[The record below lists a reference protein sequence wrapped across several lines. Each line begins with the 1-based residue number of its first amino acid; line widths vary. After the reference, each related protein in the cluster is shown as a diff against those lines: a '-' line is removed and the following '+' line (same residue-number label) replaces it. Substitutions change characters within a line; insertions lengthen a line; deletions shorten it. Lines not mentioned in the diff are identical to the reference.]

1 MSRRFGRNQKRK
13 LREQRD
19 ECVDLANRA
28 HRRAEESYALA
39 AQREAALRGFVY
51 EVEVLLG
58 DLRHTTLKPPELT
71 KSETYNGRLELL
83 ARARRD
89 RYAGPFMERA
99 TAFAYEPLAPYSRLV
114 LEELRAYGELSP
126 DTLGHHM
133 RVQHG
138 DHGASYFLS
147 DRAIMQASPHVFDC
161 MVTDVAKALVAHLVK
176 AKRMS
181 LRPPSTAGLSG
192 TTKEV

>member
-1 MSRRFGRNQKRK
+1 MSRRFGRNQKRE

-28 HRRAEESYALA
+28 VEARLRADAAARRAES
-39 AQREAALRGFVY
+39 ALRDFVY

-58 DLRHTTLKPPELT
+58 DLRHTTLKDAELT
-71 KSETYNGRLELL
+71 KSETYHGRLELL
-83 ARARRD
+83 RRARRD

-133 RVQHG
+133 LVQHG
-138 DHGASYFLS
+138 DHGASYYLS
-147 DRAIMQASPHVFDC
+147 DRAVMQASPHVFDL
-161 MVTDVAKALVAHLVK
+161 MVANVAKALVAHLVK
-176 AKRMS
+176 AKRLS

>member
-13 LREQRD
+13 LRGVAEAALA
-19 ECVDLANRA
+19 VANRA
-28 HRRAEESYALA
+28 QDSRDDAQRRAQHSES
-39 AQREAALRGFVY
+39 ALRDFVY

-114 LEELRAYGELSP
+114 LDELRAYGELSP

-138 DHGASYFLS
+138 DHGASYYLS
-147 DRAIMQASPHVFDC
+147 DRALMQASPHVFDL
-161 MVTDVAKALVAHLVK
+161 MVVDVAKALVAHLVK